1 MPSLTLT
8 LLCKLAFLA
17 IPIGWWFIRR
27 PHKRRAARS
36 AVATS
41 QWDLT
46 ENLLLAISGIG
57 LGAIPVAYVFTGFG
71 GVTEH
76 ATHPVLLMFGI
87 AIGAL
92 SLVMF
97 DKSHRGLGKE
107 WSFSLELKDGH
118 RLKTDGVY
126 ALVRHP
132 MYTAFWLWALA
143 QAILLPNWIA
153 GLSGLVGFGCLYMF
167 RVPREE
173 AMMAQAFGEE
183 WRVYAEKTPR
193 VVPWRLVFPGR

>member
-1 MPSLTLT
+1 MPTLSLT

-17 IPIGWWFIRR
+17 IPIGWYFIRR
-27 PHKRRAARS
+27 PHKRRAARV
-36 AVATS
+36 AVSTS
-41 QWDLT
+41 HWDFL
-46 ENLLLAISGIG
+46 ENLLLAVSGLG
-57 LGAIPVAYVFTGFG
+57 LGAVPVAYVLFGFG
-71 GVTEH
+71 GYGEH
-76 ATHPVLLMFGI
+76 ATHPALLLLGI
-87 AIGAL
+87 LVAAL

-143 QAILLPNWIA
+143 QVILLPNWIA
-153 GLSGLVGFGCLYMF
+153 GLSGLIGFGCLYAF

-183 WRVYAEKTPR
+183 WRNYAARTPR
-193 VVPWRLVFPGR
+193 VAPRKLR